1 MDPPHHI
8 HTKSQMF
15 YLEIRPKWPHM
26 AISQVILALPWN
38 SRFFFHLSDFFF
50 PELMSMFILL
60 PLHTCRAEARRKS
73 GQIDLMWPDLRP
85 KNPFQK
91 VIVAK
96 ALYGQRYPMP
106 LCWCMMTYDSA

>member
-15 YLEIRPKWPHM
+15 YLEIRPKWPNM

-38 SRFFFHLSDFFF
+38 SRFFFNCVNFLT
-50 PELMSMFILL
+50 PELMTTFILL
-60 PLHTCRAEARRKS
+60 PMHTCRAEARTKS
-73 GQIDLMWPDLRP
+73 GQIDLIWPDLRP

-96 ALYGQRYPMP
+96 ALHGQQYPMP
-106 LCWCMMTYDSA
+106 LSPLVYVGIR